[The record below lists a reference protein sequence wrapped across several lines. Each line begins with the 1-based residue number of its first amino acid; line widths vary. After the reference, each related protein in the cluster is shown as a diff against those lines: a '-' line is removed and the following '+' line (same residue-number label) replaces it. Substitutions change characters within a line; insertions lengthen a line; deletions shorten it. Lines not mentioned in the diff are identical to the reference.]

1 MEIVELI
8 HQTGVYGRRVR
19 VLGEVLAPL
28 LSPGARVLDVGCGDG
43 CVSAEIAARRP
54 DVILSGIDVLARPS
68 TRIPVQ
74 TFDGR
79 TLPLDSGA
87 VDDVLLVDV
96 LHHAE
101 DPGALLDESLRVAR
115 RGVVLK
121 DHARNGWLA
130 GPVLEFMDRVGNAR
144 HGVALPYHYWSREEW
159 RAAFDARGLAV
170 RGFRDRIPLY
180 PGAADW
186 VFGRRLHFIARLERT

>member
-1 MEIVELI
+1 MKVVERI
-8 HQTGVYGRRVR
+8 HETGVYRRRVR
-19 VLGEVLAPL
+19 VLAEVLAPL
-28 LSPGARVLDVGCGDG
+28 LSPGARALDVGCGDG
-43 CVSAEIAARRP
+43 RVAEGISALRP
-54 DVILSGIDVLARPS
+54 DVTVTGVDVLARPVA
-68 TRIPVQ
+68 RIPVR

-79 TLPLDSGA
+79 ALPLADRS

-101 DPGALLDESLRVAR
+101 DPGALLDECLRVAR

-130 GPVLEFMDRVGNAR
+130 GPILRFMDRTGNAR

-159 RAAFDARGLAV
+159 TRAFDARGLV
-170 RGFRDRIPLY
+170 LRGFRDRIPLY
-180 PGAADW
+180 PAVASW
-186 VFGRRLHFIARLERT
+186 IFGRRLHFVARLERR